1 LSSSIG
7 VPFDN
12 KTIVLTDYT
21 NYIPFLLI
29 IVLSVLIFMAVGH
42 PFVILKV
49 VSSNPSVI
57 DRHFK

>member
-1 LSSSIG
+1 
-7 VPFDN
+7 
-12 KTIVLTDYT
+12 
-21 NYIPFLLI
+21 
-29 IVLSVLIFMAVGH
+29 MAVGH